1 MKDDRPE
8 TRPGSE
14 NLEPER
20 TPSRPLPDFDGGV
33 PGRPAAMEVL
43 RDGNFLRF
51 LIGVFLVQ
59 LGAQMQNIAVGW
71 EIYERTHSALA
82 LGMVGLAQV
91 APVLLLAIPSGHL
104 SDRYDR
110 KRLFLASNVLMFLAA
125 AGLSAAS
132 AFGWPVGSIYAFLFL
147 TGVGQAL
154 NRPARWAIQPTLVP
168 RRLMLSA
175 VTWNSSFWQTAAIT
189 GPALGGLVIALAH
202 SATACYAL
210 NTAFLACVIGL
221 NAMLKVRPT
230 ARDSGPVTIRT
241 LLAGLRFVMKTEML
255 VAAMTLDLLAVLL
268 GGATALLPI
277 FARDILHVGPAGLG
291 WLRAAPSIGSL
302 SMAFLQTQRAPLQR
316 TGPVLLGAVAGF
328 GVATIVFGLSRNVYV
343 SFAALLLTGAFD
355 NISVVVRQT
364 LTQMLTPD
372 AMRGRVSAINSIFIA
387 SSNELGEFESGI
399 LARFTGAVGAVVLGG
414 LGALLTVIAVAALWP
429 ALRRLGPLNDL
440 KPADP
445 ETLP

>member
-1 MKDDRPE
+1 
-8 TRPGSE
+8 
-14 NLEPER
+14 
-20 TPSRPLPDFDGGV
+20 
-33 PGRPAAMEVL
+33 MEVL